1 MRSDSLKQYVSLRQ
15 AIAKEKAQLEERLEQ
30 INQVLQTDGPGNLP
44 DLGSSGLRLRER
56 GIKRIRNKISL
67 REAVLQVTAKKALT
81 KQEILQA
88 IGKLGYKFTSDKPMN
103 SLNAVLYANKQFK
116 NANGRFS
123 PA

>member
-15 AIAKEKAQLEERLEQ
+15 ALIKEKAELEERLEQ
-30 INQVLQTDGPGNLP
+30 INEVLRSESPAPLPGLSS
-44 DLGSSGLRLRER
+44 LGIR
-56 GIKRIRNKISL
+56 GRSAVKRIRNKISL
-67 REAVLQVTAKKALT
+67 REAVRQVTSKKALT
-81 KQEILQA
+81 KNEILEA
-88 IGKLGYKFTSDKPMN
+88 IDKLGYKFTSDNPVN

>member
-15 AIAKEKAQLEERLEQ
+15 SLVKEKAELEERLAQ
-30 INQVLQTDGPGNLP
+30 INEVLHSEGPPLP
-44 DLGSSGLRLRER
+44 GLGLGLRSRSV
-56 GIKRIRNKISL
+56 KRIRNKISL
-67 REAVLQVTAKKALT
+67 REAVRQVTAKKALT
-81 KQEILQA
+81 KVEILDS
-88 IGKLGYKFTSDKPMN
+88 IDKLGYKFSSDNPVN